1 MRALKDRPC
10 LFGEFPNLRDA
21 FFWTSGHIAAVIS
34 LGKRPI
40 YTHVLSV
47 QRRHSASVAGM
58 SAYGFSNPLIPLGLV
73 ADLHN
78 PGRPNPPR
86 LFEPNAW
93 HIHRNGNQLAYRP
106 DFVMREFI
114 PQHQEICA
122 GVASRQRIR
131 HS

>member
-58 SAYGFSNPLIPLGLV
+58 SAYGFFDPLIPLGLV

-78 PGRPNPPR
+78 PSRPRPPR
-86 LFEPNAW
+86 RFEPKAW
-93 HIHRNGNQLAYRP
+93 HIHRHGNQLAYRP

-114 PQHQEICA
+114 PQP
-122 GVASRQRIR
+122 
-131 HS
+131 